1 MSEPPKIL
9 KISTFASKSV
19 IHGFGTRFFSLPE
32 LRDSLPSL
40 NIITLTQTHSSKVL
54 LNSGGEG
61 DGVISR
67 DPGTILVIKTADC
80 LPVLIKD
87 DEERIVAALHAGW
100 KGLCKGIIFK
110 GIAKIKNLGFNKK
123 NLRVALGPS
132 IGPCCY
138 SVGKEVFE
146 CFKENGL
153 PFVKRGENLDLPST
167 AIEHL
172 TSSGVNIKKISV
184 LPLCTKCTPE
194 LFYSHRRGEKGRM
207 ISFIGL
213 LKPETEVKIKL

>member
-40 NIITLTQTHSSKVL
+40 NIITLTQIHSSKVL
-54 LNSGGEG
+54 LNSAGEG

-138 SVGKEVFE
+138 TCRPSGRGRARKTSPAPWRSGQKQSQSS
-146 CFKENGL
+146 CGSSPGGL
-153 PFVKRGENLDLPST
+153 AG
-167 AIEHL
+167 
-172 TSSGVNIKKISV
+172 SGR
-184 LPLCTKCTPE
+184 CW
-194 LFYSHRRGEKGRM
+194 
-207 ISFIGL
+207 
-213 LKPETEVKIKL
+213 